1 MYQFR
6 SIGVTIV
13 AIIHFIFAVLTIPRI
28 VVVLD
33 YPFRMWSFPLFGYR
47 IFSDPFVF
55 VTDNN
60 RSIILLLVVIQL
72 VVYLVTALGIW
83 KLKEWSRLLA
93 IFNTALSIIAI
104 GYRNFMTPITGSTFI
119 EVIVLLFIVVYL
131 NLPSVSGS
139 FR

>member
-6 SIGVTIV
+6 SIGVTSV
-13 AIIHFIFAVLTIPRI
+13 TIIHFIFAALTIPRI

-33 YPFRMWSFPLFGYR
+33 YPLRMWSFPLFGYR
-47 IFSDPFVF
+47 IFADPFIF

-60 RSIILLLVVIQL
+60 RSIVLMLVVLQL
-72 VVYLVTALGIW
+72 VVYLVTALGLW

-93 IFNTALSIIAI
+93 ISNTVFSIIALVF
-104 GYRNFMTPITGSTFI
+104 RNFMTPITGSTFI
-119 EVIVLLFIVVYL
+119 EVVVLLFIVIYL
-131 NLPSVSGS
+131 NLPSISGS